1 MENGNPNPKWPV
13 DLGEFL
19 NLSEEYLFFWEP
31 GNVWMTGPGGLVQAG
46 ELGAFQEALERSL
59 VGEDRGQMPVEVNCP
74 LCGGNRFR
82 GSARCLGSERWVG
95 VLRDVT
101 AECAE
106 RERLLHQANQ
116 DWLTGLWNRRGLAR
130 RVEEFLQKKRGSCA
144 LLMID
149 LDNFKGINDHC
160 GHPEGDR
167 ILMRTAQLLKEYFP
181 SPAQAGRAGGD
192 EFLLFLPL
200 ADETAACEAGEIFCK
215 AFRTGATALSCS
227 VGIAV
232 SPSDGADF
240 ETLFFAADQAMYRAK
255 AHGKDTWSR

>member
-1 MENGNPNPKWPV
+1 MENGNPKWPV
-13 DLGEFL
+13 DPGEFWG
-19 NLSEEYLFFWEP
+19 LSEEYLFFWES
-31 GNVWMTGPGGLVQAG
+31 GKVWMTGPGGPVEAG
-46 ELGAFQEALERSL
+46 ELGALGEALGRSL
-59 VGEDRGQMPVEVNCP
+59 SRGSRGRVILELDGP
-74 LCGGNRFR
+74 LRGGSRFR
-82 GSARCLGSERWVG
+82 GSARCLGAGRWVG

-106 RERLLHQANQ
+106 RERLIRQANQ

-130 RVEEFLQKKRGSCA
+130 QVEGFLRKERGPCA

-149 LDNFKGINDHC
+149 LDNFKGINDRC

-167 ILMRTAQLLKEYFP
+167 ILVRAAGLLKECFP

-192 EFLLFLPL
+192 EFLLFLPA
-200 ADETAACEAGEIFCK
+200 ADERAARRAGETFCEAFRKGE
-215 AFRTGATALSCS
+215 TALSCS

-232 SPSDGADF
+232 APGDGVDF

-255 AHGKDTWSR
+255 ARGKGTWSR